1 MGQVPAT
8 LLKGT
13 DMCGSQAAQGCHDQN
28 LDPAVSRRISPRS
41 ALIAG
46 LAFSLLGGCSMIG
59 APDIHLQRMAKG
71 EVPVPVGAPVRT
83 NTTPMEPALAC
94 LADLIAQKGD
104 RQRVIAVGEVKDYT
118 GKYSINEGSAIT
130 QGGALMVYSAL
141 GKMGDAVAVAERYDP
156 LVAERELG
164 YIDRR
169 QLGNGEDHMVNGAK
183 VAWLPYFGGT
193 IAQSDYFIVG
203 GITEL
208 NYNIRS
214 GGVDIALNNIGPKL
228 RTFTQ
233 SVAVDLRIVDSRTL
247 IVVKTV
253 SLTKQFTGYEVGANV
268 FRFFGNDLFD
278 ITVGAKG
285 QEPLQLGIRTAL
297 EEATIRLVAPVLGV
311 APGLCLDQASAAISN
326 KPADELRKVP
336 RLIPP
341 TATSGLP
348 AQPVSATEQSPALQT
363 QGGRETTISFE
374 FGNAALIGGAQ
385 AAFDEISSPGGASSI
400 LWLLAPETENWD
412 PVRRDALTEQRI
424 AAAVA
429 ALVSRGTQAGAIKVA
444 WRPST
449 ADRTVYRDASGMQR
463 IARLEVKR

>member
-1 MGQVPAT
+1 MAQHAT

-13 DMCGSQAAQGCHDQN
+13 DVFVSWTAPDYHGQN
-28 LDPAVSRRISPRS
+28 LVPAVRRRSSRRS
-41 ALIAG
+41 ALIAT
-46 LAFSLLGGCSMIG
+46 LAFSLLGGCSFLG
-59 APDIHLQRMAKG
+59 APGIHLQRMAKG
-71 EVPVPVGAPVRT
+71 EVPVPVGAAVRT

-104 RQRVIAVGEVKDYT
+104 KQRVIAVGEVKDYT

-169 QLGNGEDHMVNGAK
+169 QLGNGEEHTVNGAK
-183 VAWLPYFGGT
+183 VAWVPYFGGT

-214 GGVDIALNNIGPKL
+214 GGADIALNNIGPKV

-233 SVAVDLRIVDSRTL
+233 SVAVDLRIVDSRSL
-247 IVVKTV
+247 IVLKTV

-297 EEATIRLVAPVLGV
+297 EEATIRLVSPVLG
-311 APGLCLDQASAAISN
+311 ASPAQCLDLSSAAISN
-326 KPADELRKVP
+326 KPADELRKVL
-336 RLIPP
+336 RLVSQ

-348 AQPVSATEQSPALQT
+348 AQPVSATEQPQALQT

-374 FGNAALIGGAQ
+374 FGNAALIGGGQ
-385 AAFDEISSPGGASSI
+385 AAFDEISSPGGTSSI

-429 ALVSRGTQAGAIKVA
+429 ALASRGIPASAIKVV
-444 WRPST
+444 WRPAS

-463 IARLEVKR
+463 IARIEVKR